1 MDRRGC
7 TIDTHTLNTRMN
19 TWEEMQRNVLNL
31 TFFLFFLFSYNR
43 NYSPA
48 IPRIPRVSPEP
59 VILREHEIDQ
69 QHTPLPLPKEYD
81 EDSLI
86 PSSPATETSD
96 NVSPVAS
103 PIHTGFLVSFMV
115 DARGG
120 SMRGSRHNGLR
131 VIIPPRTCAA
141 PTRITCRLVKPQ
153 KLTSPPPL
161 VEGEGLASRIISL
174 GPAGMQFLGPV
185 IVEIPHFAALG
196 RGDRELVVL
205 RSENGSVWKEHR
217 NRYGDEVL
225 ETILNGMDEDLESQE
240 ELGKKRIRRIIST
253 DFPLYFAVVSRV
265 QQESDLIGPEG
276 GSLTSKLVP
285 MVQATFP
292 ETAVT
297 KRVRLGLQVRWNEVE
312 KEGEERQNR

>member
-1 MDRRGC
+1 
-7 TIDTHTLNTRMN
+7 
-19 TWEEMQRNVLNL
+19 
-31 TFFLFFLFSYNR
+31 
-43 NYSPA
+43 
-48 IPRIPRVSPEP
+48 
-59 VILREHEIDQ
+59 
-69 QHTPLPLPKEYD
+69 
-81 EDSLI
+81 
-86 PSSPATETSD
+86 
-96 NVSPVAS
+96 
-103 PIHTGFLVSFMV
+103 
-115 DARGG
+115 
-120 SMRGSRHNGLR
+120 MRGSRHNGLR

-297 KRVRLGLQVRWNEVE
+297 KRVRLGLQVRLDEVE